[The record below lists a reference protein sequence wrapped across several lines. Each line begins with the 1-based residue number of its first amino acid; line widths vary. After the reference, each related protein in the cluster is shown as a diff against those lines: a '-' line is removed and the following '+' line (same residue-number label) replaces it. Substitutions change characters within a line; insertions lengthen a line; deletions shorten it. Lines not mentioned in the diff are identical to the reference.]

1 MPPTDVFSR
10 RQFVGSA
17 ATAGLA
23 TLLASPPRVFAAGAS
38 DRIRIGLIGAG
49 DRGTVSAGIIDCAEA
64 DPTIELVAMGDLF
77 EDHLQ
82 AAPAHI
88 EAAMAKRGLPF
99 KDIYKVTPERMFSGF
114 DAYQRVIE
122 CDVDLIILTTPPVFR
137 PIHFKAAV
145 AAGKHV
151 FVEKPIAVDAPG
163 VRDFMATAERAK
175 TKGLTVVAGTQMRRA
190 PHIIEAVDY
199 LRAGHMGN
207 ILAGQSFRMG
217 AGLMDFRHSESI
229 RQSGWSDMEWQLR
242 RWLFAVWASGDFIV
256 EQHVHNLDMMNWLV
270 GELPTKATG
279 FGGRQT
285 RTDSIYLNAWDH
297 LSVEYE
303 FPSGAR
309 VVHLG
314 SQADGL
320 AYRNDLRLQGE
331 DGDMMMSFGRAEVQ
345 GKSPRKFPGSKTV
358 KPPVQEYKDTLD
370 SIRNSKA
377 INEGEQIAE
386 STMTA
391 ILGRCAAYSGRAVSW
406 SWAMNASQENL
417 TPAAWEWGD
426 LPLTPP
432 AIPGKYKLT

>member
-1 MPPTDVFSR
+1 MPPNDVFSR

-23 TLLASPPRVFAAGAS
+23 TLLASSPRVFAAGAS

-345 GKSPRKFPGSKTV
+345 GKSLRKFPGSKMV

-377 INEGEQIAE
+377 INEGQQIAE

-426 LPLTPP
+426 LPLRPP